1 MRTKT
6 KVIVIAVKN
15 GKRFGH
21 ALLVP
26 NQNYLE
32 DWLKSKGFEYVES
45 AKIKVIE

>member
-1 MRTKT
+1 MKT

-21 ALLVP
+21 ALFIS

-32 DWLKSKGFEYVES
+32 DWLKLKGFEYVES
-45 AKIKVIE
+45 VKIKVIE